1 MRHCYECFNYT
12 KYPRR
17 NTSTETPVLYWEIDN
32 CSFTLLYQAGNVFS
46 DAINSVYVN
55 TGGIYGHHESC
66 IYFPFFLV
74 WSFYCH
80 GFLKVCC

>member
-1 MRHCYECFNYT
+1 MSVSIIQNNRES
-12 KYPRR
+12 

-32 CSFTLLYQAGNVFS
+32 CSFTLLYQACNVFS

-66 IYFPFFLV
+66 IYFPLV
-74 WSFYCH
+74 YGHFIATT
-80 GFLKVCC
+80 FLKVCF